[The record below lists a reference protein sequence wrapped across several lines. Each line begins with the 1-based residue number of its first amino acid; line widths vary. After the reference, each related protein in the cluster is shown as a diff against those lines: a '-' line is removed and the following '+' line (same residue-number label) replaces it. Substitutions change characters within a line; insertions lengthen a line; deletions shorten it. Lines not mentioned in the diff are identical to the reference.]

1 MGWCCGKKSGM
12 GAGVVVAVF
21 LPAYLGIV
29 VLANQDDAPA
39 SDVVAAVVGDESQV
53 ETQVRTQVGTQVGTE
68 EEKKMGSKDVLG
80 YEFAMLDGSTRSLED
95 FRGSVVML
103 VNVAS
108 ACGLTPQ
115 YEGLE
120 ALYQKYKGDGLVI
133 VGFPANEFGAQEPG
147 TNAEIATFCSTEFG
161 VTFPMAEK
169 IVVKGEGVHPLYAQ
183 LAAQPEPIGGEPE
196 WNFAKFLVNR
206 KGEVV
211 QRFPSRTPPGDASV
225 VSAVE
230 GLLGE
235 D

>member
-1 MGWCCGKKSGM
+1 M

-21 LPAYLGIV
+21 LPVYLGMV
-29 VLANQDDAPA
+29 VLANQDDERR
-39 SDVVAAVVGDESQV
+39 SDVVVSTLVGDESPV
-53 ETQVRTQVGTQVGTE
+53 ETEQE
-68 EEKKMGSKDVLG
+68 MKMSSKDVLG
-80 YEFAMLDGSTRSLED
+80 YEFEMLDGSTRSLED
-95 FRGSVVML
+95 FRGSVVMF

-120 ALYQKYKGDGLVI
+120 AMYQKYKDDGFVI

-147 TNAEIATFCSTEFG
+147 TNEEIALFCSNEYG
-161 VTFPMAEK
+161 VTFPMAGK
-169 IVVKGEGVHPLYAQ
+169 IVVKGDGVHPLYAQ

-211 QRFPSRTPPGDASV
+211 MRFPSRTAPEDAGL

-235 D
+235 E

>member
-1 MGWCCGKKSGM
+1 MS
-12 GAGVVVAVF
+12 
-21 LPAYLGIV
+21 
-29 VLANQDDAPA
+29 
-39 SDVVAAVVGDESQV
+39 
-53 ETQVRTQVGTQVGTE
+53 
-68 EEKKMGSKDVLG
+68 SKDVLG
-80 YEFAMLDGSTRSLED
+80 YEFEMLDGSTRSLED
-95 FRGSVVML
+95 FRGSVVMF

-120 ALYQKYKGDGLVI
+120 AMYQKYKDDGFVI

-147 TNAEIATFCSTEFG
+147 TNEEIALFCSNEYG
-161 VTFPMAEK
+161 VTFPMAGK
-169 IVVKGEGVHPLYAQ
+169 IVVKGDGVHPLYAQ
-183 LAAQPEPIGGEPE
+183 LASQPEPIGGEPE

-211 QRFPSRTPPGDASV
+211 MRFPSRTAPEDAGL

-235 D
+235 E

>member
-21 LPAYLGIV
+21 LPVYLGMV
-29 VLANQDDAPA
+29 VLANQDDERR
-39 SDVVAAVVGDESQV
+39 SDAVVATLVGDESPV
-53 ETQVRTQVGTQVGTE
+53 ETEQE
-68 EEKKMGSKDVLG
+68 MKMSSKDVLG
-80 YEFAMLDGSTRSLED
+80 YEFEMLDGSTRSLED
-95 FRGSVVML
+95 FRGSVVMF

-120 ALYQKYKGDGLVI
+120 AMYQKYKDDGFVI

-147 TNAEIATFCSTEFG
+147 TNEEIALFCSNEYG
-161 VTFPMAEK
+161 VTFPMAGK
-169 IVVKGEGVHPLYAQ
+169 IVVKGDGVHPLYAQ

-211 QRFPSRTPPGDASV
+211 MRFPSRTAPEDAGL

-235 D
+235 E

>member
-21 LPAYLGIV
+21 LPVYLGMV
-29 VLANQDDAPA
+29 VLANQDDERR
-39 SDVVAAVVGDESQV
+39 SDVVVSTLVGDESPV
-53 ETQVRTQVGTQVGTE
+53 ETEQE
-68 EEKKMGSKDVLG
+68 MKMSSKDVLG
-80 YEFAMLDGSTRSLED
+80 YEFEMLDGSTRSLED
-95 FRGSVVML
+95 FRGSVVMF

-120 ALYQKYKGDGLVI
+120 AMYQKYKDDGFVI

-147 TNAEIATFCSTEFG
+147 TNEEIALFCSNEYG
-161 VTFPMAEK
+161 VTFPMAGK
-169 IVVKGEGVHPLYAQ
+169 IVVKGDGVHPLYAQ

-211 QRFPSRTPPGDASV
+211 MRFPSRTAPEDAGL

-235 D
+235 E

>member
-21 LPAYLGIV
+21 LPVYLGMV
-29 VLANQDDAPA
+29 VLANQDDERR
-39 SDVVAAVVGDESQV
+39 SDVVVSTLVGDESPV
-53 ETQVRTQVGTQVGTE
+53 ETEQE
-68 EEKKMGSKDVLG
+68 MKMSSKDVLG
-80 YEFAMLDGSTRSLED
+80 YEFEMLDGSTRSLED
-95 FRGSVVML
+95 LRGSVVMF

-120 ALYQKYKGDGLVI
+120 AMYQKYKDDGFVI

-147 TNAEIATFCSTEFG
+147 TNEEIALFCSNEYG
-161 VTFPMAEK
+161 VTFPMAGK
-169 IVVKGEGVHPLYAQ
+169 IVVKGDGVHPLYAQ

-211 QRFPSRTPPGDASV
+211 MRFPSRTAPEDAGL

-235 D
+235 E

>member
-21 LPAYLGIV
+21 LPVYLGMV
-29 VLANQDDAPA
+29 VLANQDDERR
-39 SDVVAAVVGDESQV
+39 SDVVVSQIVGDESPV
-53 ETQVRTQVGTQVGTE
+53 ETEQE
-68 EEKKMGSKDVLG
+68 MKMSSKDVLG
-80 YEFAMLDGSTRSLED
+80 YEFEMLDGSTRSLED
-95 FRGSVVML
+95 FRGSVVMF

-120 ALYQKYKGDGLVI
+120 AMYQKYKDNGLVI

-147 TNAEIATFCSTEFG
+147 TNEEIALFCSNEYG
-161 VTFPMAEK
+161 VTFPMAGK
-169 IVVKGEGVHPLYAQ
+169 IVVKGDGVHPLYAQ

-211 QRFPSRTPPGDASV
+211 MRFPSRTAPEDAGLI
-225 VSAVE
+225 SAVE

-235 D
+235 E

>member
-1 MGWCCGKKSGM
+1 MGWCCGGMKKSGA
-12 GAGVVVAVF
+12 GIAIFAGVYVAVF
-21 LPAYLGIV
+21 LPMMTRSNDEPGKAEIEALPG
-29 VLANQDDAPA
+29 VLE
-39 SDVVAAVVGDESQV
+39 SGDLENGMS
-53 ETQVRTQVGTQVGTE
+53 
-68 EEKKMGSKDVLG
+68 SKDVLG
-80 YEFAMLDGSTRSLED
+80 YEFEMLDGSTRSLED
-95 FRGSVVML
+95 FRGSVVMF

-120 ALYQKYKGDGLVI
+120 ALYQKYKDDGLVI

-147 TNAEIATFCSTEFG
+147 TNEEIALFCSNEYG

-211 QRFPSRTPPGDASV
+211 KRFPSRTPPEDAGV

>member
-1 MGWCCGKKSGM
+1 MS
-12 GAGVVVAVF
+12 
-21 LPAYLGIV
+21 
-29 VLANQDDAPA
+29 
-39 SDVVAAVVGDESQV
+39 
-53 ETQVRTQVGTQVGTE
+53 
-68 EEKKMGSKDVLG
+68 SKDVLG
-80 YEFAMLDGSTRSLED
+80 YEFEMLDGSTRSLED
-95 FRGSVVML
+95 FRGSVVMF

-120 ALYQKYKGDGLVI
+120 AMYQKYKDDGFVI

-147 TNAEIATFCSTEFG
+147 TNEEIALFCSNEYG
-161 VTFPMAEK
+161 VTFPMAGK
-169 IVVKGEGVHPLYAQ
+169 IVVKGDGVHPLYAQ

-211 QRFPSRTPPGDASV
+211 MRFPSRTAPEDAGL

-235 D
+235 E

>member
-1 MGWCCGKKSGM
+1 MGWCSGGMKKSGA
-12 GAGVVVAVF
+12 GIAIFAGVYVAVF
-21 LPAYLGIV
+21 LPMMTRSNDEPDMAEIGALSG
-29 VLANQDDAPA
+29 
-39 SDVVAAVVGDESQV
+39 DVESGDLENGMS
-53 ETQVRTQVGTQVGTE
+53 
-68 EEKKMGSKDVLG
+68 SKDVLG
-80 YEFAMLDGSTRSLED
+80 YEFEMLDGSTRSLED
-95 FRGSVVML
+95 FRGSVVMF

-120 ALYQKYKGDGLVI
+120 AMYQKYKDDGLVI

-147 TNAEIATFCSTEFG
+147 TNEEIALFCSNEYG
-161 VTFPMAEK
+161 VTFPMTGK
-169 IVVKGEGVHPLYAQ
+169 IVVKGDGVHPLYAQ

-211 QRFPSRTPPGDASV
+211 MRFPSRTAPEDAELI
-225 VSAVE
+225 SAVK

-235 D
+235 E

>member
-21 LPAYLGIV
+21 LPVYLGMV
-29 VLANQDDAPA
+29 VLANQDDERR
-39 SDVVAAVVGDESQV
+39 SDVVVSTLVGDESPV
-53 ETQVRTQVGTQVGTE
+53 ETEQE
-68 EEKKMGSKDVLG
+68 MKMSSKDVLG
-80 YEFAMLDGSTRSLED
+80 YEFEMLDGSTRSLED
-95 FRGSVVML
+95 FRGSVVMF

-120 ALYQKYKGDGLVI
+120 AMYQKYKDDGFVI

-147 TNAEIATFCSTEFG
+147 TNEEIALFCSNEYG
-161 VTFPMAEK
+161 VTFPMAGK
-169 IVVKGEGVHPLYAQ
+169 IVVKGDGVHPLYAQ

-206 KGEVV
+206 MGEVV
-211 QRFPSRTPPGDASV
+211 MRFPSRTAPEDAGL

-235 D
+235 E